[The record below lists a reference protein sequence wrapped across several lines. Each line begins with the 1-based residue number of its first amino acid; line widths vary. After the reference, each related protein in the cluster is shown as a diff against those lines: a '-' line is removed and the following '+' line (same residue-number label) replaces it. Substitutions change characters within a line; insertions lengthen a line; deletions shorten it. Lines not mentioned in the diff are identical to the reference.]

1 MAVYFI
7 GDTSQY
13 ATITGAELASGDY
26 LPLIDASAGGTYGA
40 LKLLPKG
47 QLDTLY
53 DPAGSAAAAAAA
65 SQPLDADL
73 TAIAALSTASYGR
86 GLLTLAN
93 AAALTSEIT
102 GLSLTTQITGTLP
115 VGNGGTGVTTSTGT
129 GDVVL
134 STSPTLTTPKLG
146 TPQSGALTNCTG
158 LPLTTGITGTLAVAN
173 GGTGVTTSTGTGNV
187 VLSTSPTLT
196 TPLLGTPTSGV
207 LTNCT
212 GLPLTTGVTG
222 ILPLANG
229 GTNSSSLTAS
239 RVVYS
244 DGTSIL
250 SAAALTYAAS
260 GTNLLVT
267 SQNVGDVPLAIR
279 AIASQTGNLLQIQNP
294 SGTAQTIFDSVGRI
308 GFGTGGTSGA
318 YWQRITGTPA
328 HSGIYYSGTSSDSQL
343 AMYITNTTTNTSL
356 ELYSTLIRMLCPA
369 DTGAHFS
376 IGTTPAT
383 LYMYFDGTGTF
394 SWANGASTRDT
405 YLGRNSGATG
415 GLTASV
421 TDATFKVL
429 TVKGA
434 TSHTA
439 NLAEFQ
445 NSAGTP
451 HVTIGPSNTTT
462 QTLLLNNGTGT
473 GNILVCQDNGT
484 AVFTI
489 ADGGGITLA
498 DAVNIAVNTTTGTKI
513 GTATGQK
520 LGFWNATPVVQQ
532 VLATGA
538 GATADNIISLMQTLG
553 LCRQS

>member
-13 ATITGAELASGDY
+13 AAITAAELASGDY
-26 LPLIDASAGGTYGA
+26 LPLIDVSAGGTYGA
-40 LKLLPKG
+40 LKLLSKG

-146 TPQSGALTNCTG
+146 TPQSGVLTNCTG

-196 TPLLGTPTSGV
+196 TPLLGTPTSGT

-212 GLPLTTGVTG
+212 GLPLTTGVAG
-222 ILPLANG
+222 VLPLANG
-229 GTNSSSLTAS
+229 GTGTSTQFTQGSVVFAGSSGLYQQNNSNLFWDNSNNRLGIGTASPSAPLDVRHTTSGSGSSLRLQNNSASGYTEIGLYSSAGSSVAGFGYSNASAAYSPNGAYLYTNSKNFSISLNSGASTAFFFDASNSFVGVNKSSSLGAQLHIVAGSSSTK
-239 RVVYS
+239 
-244 DGTSIL
+244 
-250 SAAALTYAAS
+250 AAIFQGAAS
-260 GTNLLVT
+260 Q
-267 SQNVGDVPLAIR
+267 S
-279 AIASQTGNLLQIQNP
+279 
-294 SGTAQTIFDSVGRI
+294 
-308 GFGTGGTSGA
+308 
-318 YWQRITGTPA
+318 
-328 HSGIYYSGTSSDSQL
+328 
-343 AMYITNTTTNTSL
+343 
-356 ELYSTLIRMLCPA
+356 
-369 DTGAHFS
+369 
-376 IGTTPAT
+376 
-383 LYMYFDGTGTF
+383 
-394 SWANGASTRDT
+394 
-405 YLGRNSGATG
+405 
-415 GLTASV
+415 
-421 TDATFKVL
+421 
-429 TVKGA
+429 
-434 TSHTA
+434 A

-445 NSAGTP
+445 SSGGTP

-498 DAVNIAVNTTTGTKI
+498 DTVNIAVNTTTGTKI

-538 GATADNIISLMQTLG
+538 GATVDNVITMLQTLG
-553 LCRQS
+553 LCKQS